1 MKVAVTAERAGWD
14 APVDP
19 RFGRAMA
26 FLIID
31 TESRSL
37 EPIDNADGRNAVQG
51 AGIQAATAICRA
63 GAEALLTGHCGPKA
77 FSALAAGRVTVYTGV
92 TGTVAEA
99 IDRLERG
106 ELAPSSTSD
115 VSGHWA

>member
-1 MKVAVTAERAGWD
+1 MKIAVTAEHANWN

-31 TESRSL
+31 TDSRTL
-37 EPIDNADGRNAVQG
+37 ETIDNAAGRDAVQG

-77 FSALAAGRVTVYTGV
+77 SSALAAGGVTVYTGV
-92 TGTVAEA
+92 AGTVAEA
-99 IDRLERG
+99 VDRLERG
-106 ELAPSSTSD
+106 ELTAAAASD
-115 VSGHWA
+115 VAGHWV

>member
-1 MKVAVTAERAGWD
+1 MKVAVTAENASWD

-26 FLIID
+26 FLIVD
-31 TESRSL
+31 TESRTMEL
-37 EPIDNADGRNAVQG
+37 IDNAAGRDAVQG

-77 FSALAAGRVTVYTGV
+77 FSALAAGGVTVYTGV
-92 TGTVAEA
+92 AGTVAEA
-99 IDRLERG
+99 VERLQRG
-106 ELAPSSTSD
+106 ELAAAAASD
-115 VSGHWA
+115 VAGHWA